1 MTLRILSKQPL
12 VLLPFECYNADSSH
26 TNCNYWPTVFVLPKK
41 DVPYNNNNNLKFIT
55 LLSMQ
60 IWSKISPPHLPITA
74 SPQWPL
80 FFVPKMAIVERFDC
94 IWILGTGS
102 SSYNTVNWPPVF
114 VHTWL
119 MSSKAPLKLFFIS
132 RNLACNERVHV
143 SEKWSPQVL
152 KLSYENVWHRATF
165 ETCCV
170 IRDFWNFVKHD

>member
-12 VLLPFECYNADSSH
+12 VLLPFESYNADSSH
-26 TNCNYWPTVFVLPKK
+26 TNCKLAYCINFVLPKK
-41 DVPYNNNNNLKFIT
+41 DVPY
-55 LLSMQ
+55 
-60 IWSKISPPHLPITA
+60 HLPIRAT

-80 FFVPKMAIVERFDC
+80 FSVPKKAIVERFDC

-102 SSYNTVNWPPVF
+102 SWYNTVNWPPVF

-132 RNLACNERVHV
+132 RNLACNERVHI

-152 KLSYENVWHRATF
+152 KLSYEKVWHRATF